1 MKKLYY
7 FLLLAMLCGCSNDD
21 SPIEPPGPPRPAM
34 NVQDSLAI
42 VAYYHSM
49 KCAEWKEPYCWDLT
63 DIHTWGSIEIAL
75 DAEKNEYR
83 VTGIWV
89 GDPVYLPYGY
99 QIPPELG
106 NLPYLESVVIFG
118 DERASGGIPKELFN
132 CPLKP
137 LYILGKGFTGTIPK
151 EIGNVGNTL
160 EWLKISGTS
169 IGGTIPDEI
178 AELQHLQG
186 PLLLYN
192 NKFSGKVPLCLRKM
206 SVVSSLESNYFTE
219 MDWRYFTEDIGYVPD
234 LYKNCLSGEIPQ
246 EVLETERWKDFGSK
260 LTGQKEGYGYDEE
273 YFY

>member
-1 MKKLYY
+1 
-7 FLLLAMLCGCSNDD
+7 MLGVFVGCSNDD
-21 SPIEPPGPPRPAM
+21 SPIPSGPPRPIM

-132 CPLKP
+132 CPLKT

-151 EIGNVGNTL
+151 EIGKVGNTL

-186 PLLLYN
+186 PALLYSN
-192 NKFSGKVPLCLRKM
+192 RFSGKVPLCLRYLPN
-206 SVVSSLESNYFTE
+206 SANLSFNEYTE
-219 MDWRYFTEDIGYVPD
+219 MDWRYFTEDIGWVPE
-234 LYKNCLSGEIPQ
+234 LLENCLSGVVPD
-246 EVLETERWKDFGSK
+246 EVLSTERWRKYCIN
-260 LTGQKEGYGYDEE
+260 LYNQKEGYGYDEK
-273 YFY
+273 YLN